1 MDSSLADNSKRTY
14 GRAWQVFQQFHVA
27 TFWTTGDLPLS
38 PNQLAMFVAYID
50 RAGHARAMVQTY
62 VSALSQAH
70 RMAYMSDPT
79 TKFWVK
85 KVVDEVGS

>member
-1 MDSSLADNSKRTY
+1 
-14 GRAWQVFQQFHVA
+14 
-27 TFWTTGDLPLS
+27 
-38 PNQLAMFVAYID
+38 MFVAYID